1 MEKKTIYNI
10 EKVIIAYN
18 CITNMNK
25 YTIATLPI
33 AVILDKLNIKREVVG
48 NTKEQYISK
57 KVLTN
62 ASSTLCLSSLLSNIG
77 VPTTVSIPII
87 NIILEILHSD
97 IKAEEKAML
106 SANVAFRERK
116 MSEIKKVLKEMRME
130 KIVASTIIVL
140 LLSIL
145 SFKASYSLTL
155 VNILTDII
163 NTLRSEYKLKI
174 KNYNFF

>member
-1 MEKKTIYNI
+1 
-10 EKVIIAYN
+10 
-18 CITNMNK
+18 
-25 YTIATLPI
+25 
-33 AVILDKLNIKREVVG
+33 
-48 NTKEQYISK
+48 
-57 KVLTN
+57 
-62 ASSTLCLSSLLSNIG
+62 
-77 VPTTVSIPII
+77 
-87 NIILEILHSD
+87 
-97 IKAEEKAML
+97 ML

-163 NTLRSEYKLKI
+163 NMLRSEYKLKI

>member
-62 ASSTLCLSSLLSNIG
+62 ASSALCLSSLLSNIG
-77 VPTTVSIPII
+77 VPTTISIPII

-97 IKAEEKAML
+97 IKAEEKAMI
-106 SANVAFRERK
+106 SANVAFKDRK

-155 VNILTDII
+155 VNILTEII
-163 NTLRSEYKLKI
+163 NMLRSEYKLKI